1 MFDKITIVS
10 MWLWTLENSKYKMDT
25 GLNSALP
32 GFYSNPGV
40 RQSRSARFG
49 VKRTEDDALKIVPG
63 WMFAQH
69 EEALKRAQNLSK
81 GFNLTRYHWVE
92 SWPSLPAMCDY
103 LHA

>member
-10 MWLWTLENSKYKMDT
+10 WLWTLENSKYKMDT
-25 GLNSALP
+25 CLNSALP

-49 VKRTEDDALKIVPG
+49 VKRTEDDALKIVLG

-81 GFNLTRYHWVE
+81 
-92 SWPSLPAMCDY
+92 
-103 LHA
+103 